1 MNKTNAMR
9 ILDQKKIGY
18 EVREYELDE
27 SDLSVK
33 HVLEVTGLDGKMV
46 YKTLVAKGERSGYV
60 VFCIPVLA
68 ELDLKKCAR
77 AINDKRVELI
87 PMKDLEGLTGYIRG
101 GCSPVGMK
109 KQFRTW
115 FQQECEQLDTIS
127 VSGGRRGLQIL
138 VDPKQLI
145 KLINGRTAD
154 LIQEDN

>member
-9 ILDQKKIGY
+9 ILDQKKISY
-18 EVREYELDE
+18 EVREYEVDE
-27 SDLSVK
+27 SDLSGK